1 MSSRPRPQRSARSL
15 ARRAAQVG
23 GAPQGGAER
32 RADARVGGDVLTAGG
47 VGAGWGAVETG
58 SQPGLGPCALA
69 QPGTGTRG
77 PVSLELWSRSVTG
90 PGSVRRR

>member
-1 MSSRPRPQRSARSL
+1 M
-15 ARRAAQVG
+15 
-23 GAPQGGAER
+23 
-32 RADARVGGDVLTAGG
+32 RVGGDVLMAGG